1 MYTII
6 INNIQKLNFNT
17 FTEVLQFLKTHDHCN
32 NNTMIFKN
40 DYLFAEYCYPS
51 LWYNLNSLTFV
62 EDEFPKYSD
71 QINNL
76 KAGILD
82 MSGGNIQ
89 EFVDKDYKY
98 CCVDNFPDT
107 FDSAN
112 LLKILSLIFFVDLKD
127 QPYPLMFHY
136 SFSR

>member
-17 FTEVLQFLKTHDHCN
+17 FPEVLEFLKTHDHCN

-51 LWYNLNSLTFV
+51 LWYNLNSLEFV
-62 EDEFPKYSD
+62 ENEFPKYKK
-71 QINNL
+71 QIDNL
-76 KAGILD
+76 KQGILD
-82 MSGGNIQ
+82 MSAGNIQ

-98 CCVDNFPDT
+98 YCADNFPDT
-107 FDSAN
+107 FDSTN
-112 LLKILSLIFFVDLKD
+112 LLKILSLIFFVDLQD

-136 SFSR
+136 SFCS